1 MHRVWTASV
10 VLAVAAG
17 GIAIAADLQSGLQVG
32 EHAGAYN
39 VKDITGPDKGR
50 SLCLR

>member
-1 MHRVWTASV
+1 MHRLWMTSIAA
-10 VLAVAAG
+10 AVAVCG
-17 GIAIAADLQSGLQVG
+17 VAIAADLQSGLQVG
-32 EHAGAYN
+32 QSAGAYN